1 MPVMQPQS
9 PVRPM
14 MPVPRPE
21 PPAVPVPTVHRWTRD
36 EFYMLGELGVIPEKR
51 VELMNGEIIHM
62 PPIGTG
68 HATVVTIVRRLLE
81 RSIPGHFARDQ
92 QPIIADDFSE
102 LLPDIALLAG
112 DPLEYLDH
120 HPDKPLLV
128 VEVADSSLAYD
139 RTRKASRYAASG
151 IADYWI
157 VNLVDRQLE
166 VYRDPQPMA
175 DKEFGHGYAS
185 RTIVPVDGQVSPL
198 VAPQVVLAV
207 KDMLP

>member
-1 MPVMQPQS
+1 MAEVG
-9 PVRPM
+9 
-14 MPVPRPE
+14 
-21 PPAVPVPTVHRWTRD
+21 
-36 EFYMLGELGVIPEKR
+36 LIPDR
-51 VELMNGEIIHM
+51 NVELLNGEIIDM
-62 PPIGTG
+62 PPIGPD
-68 HATVVTIVRRLLE
+68 HADAVSFINRLLVNAFPYAIVRPQNPFDAGPDSEPQPDLVV
-81 RSIPGHFARDQ
+81 IDARDRV
-92 QPIIADDFSE
+92 P
-102 LLPDIALLAG
+102 G
-112 DPLEYLDH
+112 V
-120 HPDKPLLV
+120 HPKSALLV

-175 DKEFGHGYAS
+175 DQEFGHGYAS

-207 KDMLP
+207 KEMLP